1 MDSVPPISAST
12 KLLNTPSAAPASPAA
27 PSSQGSSDALQNTP
41 VGRKLMKA
49 AQEFEANLLSSWW
62 EEAEKGIHDSMG
74 GGQELGSGFDGLKGL
89 AMHNMAMSIV
99 QSGGIGI
106 SRMIFHS
113 LEPALR
119 RKLQDQAG
127 SASQAAGTPRLSDAA
142 SSSNKGS

>member
-1 MDSVPPISAST
+1 VDSVPAIAPNL
-12 KLLNTPSAAPASPAA
+12 KPLNGASAAPASSA
-27 PSSQGSSDALQNTP
+27 PSSQASDDALRNTP

-74 GGQELGSGFDGLKGL
+74 GEQGLGSGFDGLKGL
-89 AMHNMAMSIV
+89 AMHNMAMSMV

-119 RKLQDQAG
+119 RKLQDQTAA
-127 SASQAAGTPRLSDAA
+127 ASQPAGGPSPTDAA
-142 SSSNKGS
+142 NTSDKGS

>member
-1 MDSVPPISAST
+1 MDSVSPVAASAKPI
-12 KLLNTPSAAPASPAA
+12 NTPSATSASAVP
-27 PSSQGSSDALQNTP
+27 PSQGEDALKSTP

-74 GGQELGSGFDGLKGL
+74 GEQGLGSGFDGLKGL
-89 AMHNMAMSIV
+89 AMNNMAMSMV
-99 QSGGIGI
+99 KSGGIGI

-119 RKLQDQAG
+119 RKLQEQIGSSNQAKG
-127 SASQAAGTPRLSDAA
+127 GPNPSDAA
-142 SSSNKGS
+142 STTSNNS

>member
-1 MDSVPPISAST
+1 VDSVSAIAPNL
-12 KLLNTPSAAPASPAA
+12 KPLNNPSAAPSG
-27 PSSQGSSDALQNTP
+27 QSSDDALKSTP

-119 RKLQDQAG
+119 RKLQDQTG
-127 SASQAAGTPRLSDAA
+127 SASQAPGGPNPPDAA
-142 SSSNKGS
+142 TTGSKSG

>member
-1 MDSVPPISAST
+1 VDSVPTVAPNL
-12 KLLNTPSAAPASPAA
+12 KPLNSSSAAPASAT
-27 PSSQGSSDALQNTP
+27 PSNQSSEDALRNTP

-89 AMHNMAMSIV
+89 AMHNMAMNMV

-119 RKLQDQAG
+119 RKLQEQTG
-127 SASQAAGTPRLSDAA
+127 SASQAPGGPNPPDAA
-142 SSSNKGS
+142 TAGKKSG

>member
-1 MDSVPPISAST
+1 VDSVSAIAPNL
-12 KLLNTPSAAPASPAA
+12 KPLNDPSAA
-27 PSSQGSSDALQNTP
+27 PSSQGSDDALKSTP

-74 GGQELGSGFDGLKGL
+74 GEQELGSGFDGLKGL

-119 RKLQDQAG
+119 RKLQDQTAA
-127 SASQAAGTPRLSDAA
+127 ASQAAAGPSLQGATSTG
-142 SSSNKGS
+142 NKSG

>member
-1 MDSVPPISAST
+1 MTSMFSAVHNLKPLSGAST
-12 KLLNTPSAAPASPAA
+12 APASSAS
-27 PSSQGSSDALQNTP
+27 SSQASDDALKSTP

-49 AQEFEANLLSSWW
+49 AQEFEANLISSWW

-74 GGQELGSGFDGLKGL
+74 GGQGLGSGFDGLKGL
-89 AMHNMAMSIV
+89 AMHNMAMSMV

-119 RKLQDQAG
+119 RKLQEQTG
-127 SASQAAGTPRLSDAA
+127 SAGQAQPSQGEGSQKQG
-142 SSSNKGS
+142 SSAR

>member
-1 MDSVPPISAST
+1 
-12 KLLNTPSAAPASPAA
+12 
-27 PSSQGSSDALQNTP
+27 
-41 VGRKLMKA
+41 MKA

-74 GGQELGSGFDGLKGL
+74 GEQGLGSGFDGLKGL
-89 AMHNMAMSIV
+89 AMHTMAMGMV

-119 RKLQDQAG
+119 RKLQDQTG
-127 SASQAAGTPRLSDAA
+127 SPSQAQGGPMASGTATKKS
-142 SSSNKGS
+142 G

>member
-1 MDSVPPISAST
+1 MESTSPIAPNL
-12 KLLNTPSAAPASPAA
+12 KPLNGPSAAPASTAA
-27 PSSQGSSDALQNTP
+27 SGQSSDDALKSTP

-74 GGQELGSGFDGLKGL
+74 GEQGLGSGFDGLKGL
-89 AMHNMAMSIV
+89 AMHTMAMGMV

-119 RKLQDQAG
+119 RKLEHETG
-127 SASQAAGTPRLSDAA
+127 SASQAPGAPNPANAA
-142 SSSNKGS
+142 TISNKSG

>member
-1 MDSVPPISAST
+1 VSSVSPIAPNL
-12 KLLNTPSAAPASPAA
+12 KPLNDPSAAPSG
-27 PSSQGSSDALQNTP
+27 QSSDDALKSTP

-119 RKLQDQAG
+119 RKLQDQTG
-127 SASQAAGTPRLSDAA
+127 SAGQAPGGPNPPDAGTT
-142 SSSNKGS
+142 SSKSG

>member
-1 MDSVPPISAST
+1 VDGVSAIAPNL
-12 KLLNTPSAAPASPAA
+12 KPLNAPSAAQASSA
-27 PSSQGSSDALQNTP
+27 PSGQGSDDALKSTP

-62 EEAEKGIHDSMG
+62 EEAEKGIHDSM

-119 RKLQDQAG
+119 RKLQDQTG
-127 SASQAAGTPRLSDAA
+127 SASRAPGGPNPPDAA
-142 SSSNKGS
+142 TTGNKSG

>member
-1 MDSVPPISAST
+1 VDSVST
-12 KLLNTPSAAPASPAA
+12 IAPNLKPLNSPSAAAASGQA
-27 PSSQGSSDALQNTP
+27 SDDALKSTP

-74 GGQELGSGFDGLKGL
+74 GEQGLGSGFDGLKGL
-89 AMHNMAMSIV
+89 AMHNMAMNMV
-99 QSGGIGI
+99 KSGGIGI

-119 RKLQDQAG
+119 RKLQDQTG
-127 SASQAAGTPRLSDAA
+127 SASQTPNSQSPADAA
-142 SSSNKGS
+142 TTGNKSG

>member
-1 MDSVPPISAST
+1 VDGTSPIAPNL
-12 KLLNTPSAAPASPAA
+12 KPLNA
-27 PSSQGSSDALQNTP
+27 PSTAQASSAPSGQASEDALKSTP

-74 GGQELGSGFDGLKGL
+74 GEQGLGSGFDGLKGL
-89 AMHNMAMSIV
+89 AMHNMAMSMV

-119 RKLQDQAG
+119 RKLQDQTAAASQPPNGQNPADAAEAG
-127 SASQAAGTPRLSDAA
+127 SK
-142 SSSNKGS
+142 SS

>member
-1 MDSVPPISAST
+1 VDGVPAIAPNQ
-12 KLLNTPSAAPASPAA
+12 KPLNGPSAAPASAA
-27 PSSQGSSDALQNTP
+27 ASGQASEDALKSTP

-74 GGQELGSGFDGLKGL
+74 GEQGLGSGFDGLKGL
-89 AMHNMAMSIV
+89 AMHNMAMSMV

-119 RKLQDQAG
+119 RKLQDQTAAASQPPNGQNPADAAKAG
-127 SASQAAGTPRLSDAA
+127 SK
-142 SSSNKGS
+142 SS

>member
-1 MDSVPPISAST
+1 MSSVSPIAPNL
-12 KLLNTPSAAPASPAA
+12 KPLNDPSAAPSG
-27 PSSQGSSDALQNTP
+27 QSSDDALKSTL

-119 RKLQDQAG
+119 RKLQDQTGSAGQALGGPNPPDAATAG
-127 SASQAAGTPRLSDAA
+127 SKSG
-142 SSSNKGS
+142 

>member
-1 MDSVPPISAST
+1 VDSVSTIAPNLKPLNSPSPTSAS
-12 KLLNTPSAAPASPAA
+12 SAS
-27 PSSQGSSDALQNTP
+27 SSQSSDDALKNTP

-49 AQEFEANLLSSWW
+49 AQEFEANLISSWW

-74 GGQELGSGFDGLKGL
+74 GEQGLGSGFDGLKGL
-89 AMHNMAMSIV
+89 AMHNMAMSMV

-119 RKLQDQAG
+119 RKLQDQTG
-127 SASQAAGTPRLSDAA
+127 SASQAAGGQNLPGAVKA
-142 SSSNKGS
+142 SNKGG